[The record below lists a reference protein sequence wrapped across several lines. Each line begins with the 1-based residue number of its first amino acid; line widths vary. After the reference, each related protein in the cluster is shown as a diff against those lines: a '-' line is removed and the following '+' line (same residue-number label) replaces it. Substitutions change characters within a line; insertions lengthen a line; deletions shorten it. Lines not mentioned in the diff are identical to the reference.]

1 MVLAAFG
8 YGILG
13 MLGSRMLPTPGS
25 AVLAALGRRIL
36 PMLGGG
42 GGGKSW
48 GGRLNWVLG
57 SHRTSLPP
65 SDALSLFAANSE
77 ALPHIPPPKR
87 QRSLTSC
94 RQSADAPS
102 HPAALLKRSLTP
114 G

>member
-42 GGGKSW
+42 GGGKS
-48 GGRLNWVLG
+48 
-57 SHRTSLPP
+57 
-65 SDALSLFAANSE
+65 
-77 ALPHIPPPKR
+77 
-87 QRSLTSC
+87 
-94 RQSADAPS
+94 
-102 HPAALLKRSLTP
+102 
-114 G
+114 

>member
-13 MLGSRMLPTPGS
+13 LLGSRMLPMPGS

-48 GGRLNWVLG
+48 GGRLNWILG

-65 SDALSLFAANSE
+65 SDALSLFAASSE
-77 ALPHIPPPKR
+77 TLPHILPPKR
-87 QRSLTSC
+87 QCSLTS
-94 RQSADAPS
+94 RRLTQ
-102 HPAALLKRSLTP
+102 ALSYPRVI
-114 G
+114 

>member
-42 GGGKSW
+42 GGKS
-48 GGRLNWVLG
+48 
-57 SHRTSLPP
+57 
-65 SDALSLFAANSE
+65 
-77 ALPHIPPPKR
+77 
-87 QRSLTSC
+87 
-94 RQSADAPS
+94 
-102 HPAALLKRSLTP
+102 
-114 G
+114 